1 MSISPGPS
9 IRYLIAGELT
19 RNFVITPG
27 KKVIEDQP
35 GGSLLFSA
43 TGAAIWEN
51 GIGLIS
57 LIGENYPQHWIA
69 EINHQEWDTRG
80 IQVLPQTIDQR
91 FFIAFHDTENFSLEN
106 PVQHFSK
113 LGLSFP
119 RALLGYQT
127 KDNESLSY
135 LSKIRISEIPTEYY
149 DATAAHIAPM
159 DYITQINLVTALQQ
173 GHINTITLSPSPQS
187 MNAINW
193 EHIPAMV
200 KGITAF
206 IVRKKLLVDFFKS
219 RLTDLWDMAKWICSY
234 GCEYVVIMRDQGGY
248 MLYDSTK
255 DKKTIIPPYPT
266 GIVDPTG
273 STDAF
278 CGGFLVGY
286 RTTYNPIEAAV
297 YGSVSASLTM
307 EGSGPYYALEAM
319 PGLALARYEHL
330 KKMVQH
336 V

>member
-1 MSISPGPS
+1 MSSSPDTS
-9 IRYLIAGELT
+9 VRYLIAGELT

-27 KKVIEDQP
+27 KKVIEDQS
-35 GGSLLFSA
+35 GGSLLYSA
-43 TGAAIWEN
+43 AGAAIWEN

-57 LIGENYPQHWIA
+57 LIGENYPQHWIT
-69 EINHQEWDTRG
+69 EINHQGWDSRG
-80 IQVLPQTIDQR
+80 IQVSPQTIDQR
-91 FFIAFHDTENFSLEN
+91 SFIAFHDNENYSIEN

-113 LGLSFP
+113 LGLPFP
-119 RALLGYQT
+119 RALLGYQSN
-127 KDNESLSY
+127 NESASN
-135 LSKIRISEIPTEYY
+135 LSKIKVSEIPADYF

-159 DYITQINLVTALQQ
+159 DSITQINLATALQQ

-193 EHIPAMV
+193 EQIPAVV

-206 IVRKKLLVDFFKS
+206 IVRKKLLMDFFKS
-219 RLTDLWDMAKWICSY
+219 RVTDLWDMAKWICSY
-234 GCEYVVIMRDQGGY
+234 GCEYAVIIRDQGGY

-255 DKKTIIPPYPT
+255 DEKTIIPPYPT
-266 GIVDPTG
+266 GITDPTG
-273 STDAF
+273 SADAF

-286 RTTYNPIEAAV
+286 RTTYNPIESVV
-297 YGSVSASLTM
+297 YGSISASLTM

-319 PGLALARYEHL
+319 PGLAQARREHL
-330 KKMVQH
+330 KKMVQR